1 MKRKSLI
8 ISYVFL
14 LIIALAAMPF
24 GVTYAKGKPIVLK
37 VVSALPTFD
46 LTMEVF
52 HLFQKR
58 VNEKSKG
65 ELTIK
70 ITGGPEVM
78 APWDLASAVQKGV
91 LDMAF
96 SYSGAFE
103 GVVPEST
110 CLAASLA
117 PAWKDRESGA
127 FDILF
132 KLFKKKGIYYLGRHE
147 FQPPQENFII
157 MSPKVKF
164 KDPGS
169 LKGLKIVAISPQGDR
184 FMKALGA
191 IPVIMPPPEVYT
203 TLERGVVDCEW
214 DPYRTAV
221 ALGTH
226 EIHKYAIDHP
236 WFSDNL
242 ATIINPKVWESLPKH
257 LQDIMKEAII
267 WEEKNATAITSKKE
281 TAEKQKF
288 IDRGVKLI
296 KFSPADEEY
305 YRSLAPKAEWEY
317 LVKKYPGTR
326 PLKERM
332 YDPYKDTFFKK

>member
-1 MKRKSLI
+1 MKRKSFI

-14 LIIALAAMPF
+14 LTLTLATLPF

-37 VVSALPTFD
+37 CVSALPTFD
-46 LTMEVF
+46 ITMEVF
-52 HLFQKR
+52 HLFQNR

-78 APWDLASAVQKGV
+78 APWDLASSVQKGV

-103 GVVPEST
+103 GVVPEAT

-132 KLFKKKGIYYLGRHE
+132 NLFKKKGIYYVGRHE

-157 MSPKVKF
+157 MSPKVAF
-164 KDPGS
+164 KNPES

-184 FMKALGA
+184 FLKALGA
-191 IPVIMPPPEVYT
+191 IPVIMPPPEVFT

-214 DPYRTAV
+214 DPYRTSV
-221 ALGTH
+221 ALGTY

-242 ATIINPKVWESLPKH
+242 ATIMNPKIWEGLPKH
-257 LQDIMKEAII
+257 LQDIIKEAII
-267 WEEKNATAITSKKE
+267 WEEKNATAITSQKE
-281 TAEKQKF
+281 AAEKQKF
-288 IDRGVKLI
+288 VKRGVKLI

-317 LVKKYPGTR
+317 LVKKYPGTK
-326 PLKERM
+326 PLKKLM